1 MKKHIYLLLFAIF
14 SSIPMWGYEDV
25 NNYACDLSFPNGAT
39 MTKNRTI
46 NVKFLVNAPTK
57 GVWVYLYKDDDGS
70 FETIYSN
77 PNLEITMSSKE
88 TKTYH
93 TVTCTI
99 PNDVPAGQYRW
110 AVKVKGKQDHSSWTK
125 PKLVRSDTWKRYVF
139 REAMGVAVDCSYESA
154 YLGYS
159 YVTESAGGS
168 TDKIYISASDP
179 AYTRTTKDG
188 IYVFDSYMGQ
198 QKSPYTGGVTWDATS
213 TYKERGPFR
222 VCVDDE
228 GYVYVNENRPTA
240 SYPSGV
246 LVRRMHPNNLE
257 SNMQTVLKKTHIT
270 HSSLDYER
278 THSIAVGR
286 MPDGRKVLYAIFG
299 GTTDGVLDEAWLG
312 RFIINENEG
321 SISRITQ
328 DRFVNLYDV
337 DNKYKLISM
346 YSTIVPGK
354 NGDVWIFQHRGST
367 ENNLPSAIHLNS
379 NLTTDY
385 VIQSKNR
392 FNLRGAGALTCDG
405 TMLAIP
411 TQVDNYTTIRFYK
424 INYKTGDPSSVND
437 LDVKKIN
444 SVEMDLQVPRL
455 KDDGTK
461 AVFTGNE
468 YVEGMAFDVANNLY
482 FVSGNQASGG
492 KLVDRLY
499 VYGLPKTD
507 NSHTTPA
514 RSALKI
520 IVPGENVTWHPYP
533 RRPDQYKTD
542 KEYEDWIASKYLTAV
557 PDGYTP
563 PTPPLDNPFGNGYIF
578 AGWYYGDETTY
589 DINAPYN
596 SSSPTGGDVWARWI
610 KATFEEGYITASVPS
625 DSYSKQEVEAGKAN
639 RNMELVS
646 YLLQNKDYL
655 PSHSL
660 QVNRKLQGG
669 MYNTFMLP
677 FALTPTLRGNIKDSK
692 GNALPED
699 GILTMKSLETVTSQT
714 ANGETLY
721 EINFE
726 KNTGEIP
733 AYQPFLIKPTNDLT
747 ATMTFSGVT
756 AVVEPPAQPAAA
768 IEGIRFVPV
777 FEPTTIGGEESNILL
792 LVANNRLA
800 KLSGEGEM
808 LGLRG
813 YFDVGDTSFSSAS
826 YVMKIVDKAGVVTYV
841 GDATAPQKGSVATKI
856 LHNGQIYILRGD
868 EVYDLMGNRLR

>member
-1 MKKHIYLLLFAIF
+1 MRKHIYLLLFAIF

-39 MTKNRTI
+39 MTKNHTI

-57 GVWVYLYKDDDGS
+57 GVWVYLDKDDNGS
-70 FETIYSN
+70 FETEIFSDPSLVINVSN
-77 PNLEITMSSKE
+77 KENL
-88 TKTYH
+88 TYGN
-93 TVTCTI
+93 VTCTI
-99 PNDVPAGQYRW
+99 PNDIEPGEYKW
-110 AVKVKGKQDHSSWTK
+110 AVKVKGSQDHSGWTI
-125 PKLVRSDTWKRYVF
+125 PKLVRSDEWKRYVF

-154 YLGYS
+154 YLGWS
-159 YVTESAGGS
+159 YVTESNGGATS
-168 TDKIYISASDP
+168 KIYRNSSDQ
-179 AYTRTTKDG
+179 AYSRTTYDG
-188 IYVFDSYMGQ
+188 IYVFDSYMTH
-198 QKSPYTGGVTWDATS
+198 KKNPYKGGVTWDATS
-213 TYKERGPFR
+213 TYKEKGPFR
-222 VCVDDE
+222 VCVDDD

-240 SYPSGV
+240 DYPSGV

-257 SNMQTVLKKTHIT
+257 SNMQTVLKKTHI
-270 HSSLDYER
+270 SYNSLDYKR

-321 SISRITQ
+321 SISSITQ

-392 FNLRGAGALTCDG
+392 FNLRGAGALSCDG

-411 TQVDNYTTIRFYK
+411 TQINNYTKIRFYK

-444 SVEMDLQVPRL
+444 SVEMDLQVPKM

-468 YVEGMAFDVANNLY
+468 MVEGMAFDVANNLY
-482 FVSGNQASGG
+482 FVTGNAADAGE
-492 KLVDRLY
+492 LVDRLY
-499 VYGLPKTD
+499 VYALPKTD

-514 RSALKI
+514 RSSLPI
-520 IVPGENVTWHPYP
+520 IVPGSNITWHPYP
-533 RRPDQYKTD
+533 RKPDQYTTD
-542 KEYEDWIASKYLTAV
+542 QAYEAWIAKTYRTAV
-557 PDGYTP
+557 TEGYTP
-563 PTPPLDNPFGNGYIF
+563 PTPPLDKPFSDGYIF

-596 SSSPTGGDVWARWI
+596 SSSPTGGHVWARWI

-625 DSYSKQEVEAGKAN
+625 DSYSKQEVEAGRAN

-646 YLLQNKDYL
+646 YLLQHPSYL
-655 PSHSL
+655 PANL

-677 FALTPTLRGNIKDSK
+677 FTLTSTLRASIKDSK
-692 GNALPED
+692 GDFLPED
-699 GILTMKSLETVTSQT
+699 GILTMQGVESQT

-721 EINFE
+721 ELVFE
-726 KNTGEIP
+726 TASEVP

-747 ATMTFSGVT
+747 ATMTFSEVT

-768 IEGIRFVPV
+768 IEGIRFMPV
-777 FEPTTIGGEESNILL
+777 FVPTTIGGEESNILL

-813 YFDVGDTSFSSAS
+813 YFDVGDTFSSAS